1 MYNYFFAKND
11 MILPWEPFVDVFFAF
26 MDDDGCISGGVG
38 FFAGGVI
45 SSSEKDSHPGS

>member
-1 MYNYFFAKND
+1 MYSYFFAKND

-26 MDDDGCISGGVG
+26 MDDDGISGGVG